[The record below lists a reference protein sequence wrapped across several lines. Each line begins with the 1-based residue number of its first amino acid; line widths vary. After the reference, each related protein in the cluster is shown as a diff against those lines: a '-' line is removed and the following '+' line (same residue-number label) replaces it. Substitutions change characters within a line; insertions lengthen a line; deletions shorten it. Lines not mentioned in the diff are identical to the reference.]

1 MNVLDGGQDG
11 TPCLA
16 ILFTDIT
23 DRKRTEEALRTSEE
37 RFWALATTGGAAIY
51 RMSPD
56 WRIMYHLDPTS
67 LLDGTEEPITGW
79 QAKYLFE
86 EDWQAINQAIERAIR
101 DRIILALEHRV
112 RRADGGIG
120 WVLSRAAPM
129 TGPDGAIREWFGT
142 VIDVTER
149 REAVERM
156 TRSEERLQLALDMG
170 RLGIWDW
177 DIRQGALVW
186 SEEQYRMQGYAPGE
200 VEPSYEAWLARV
212 HPED

>member
-1 MNVLDGGQDG
+1 M
-11 TPCLA
+11 
-16 ILFTDIT
+16 
-23 DRKRTEEALRTSEE
+23 
-37 RFWALATTGGAAIY
+37 
-51 RMSPD
+51 
-56 WRIMYHLDPTS
+56 
-67 LLDGTEEPITGW
+67 
-79 QAKYLFE
+79 
-86 EDWQAINQAIERAIR
+86 R

-170 RLGIWDW
+170 RLGTWDW